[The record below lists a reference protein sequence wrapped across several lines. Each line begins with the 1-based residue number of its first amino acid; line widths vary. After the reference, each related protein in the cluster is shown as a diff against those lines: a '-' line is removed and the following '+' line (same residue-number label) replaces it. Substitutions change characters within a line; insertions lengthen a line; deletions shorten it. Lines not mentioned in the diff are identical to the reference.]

1 MFFYNKDCDRILIN
15 PYNAIVDEEFFYFYY
30 YDKEFINVDWAKE
43 PQQSLKELYRLR
55 AEQIRNEYEYVIIPY
70 SGGYKSSLI
79 LETFYYNNIH
89 IDEILL
95 VGAFS
100 QDSYIGSDE
109 NHNGEIYK
117 QAIPTLNKLN
127 LKNTKITQADYS
139 QYFNDPNNFSLIKNY
154 GTEWIKHIGL
164 YYSPHNLFWHDLK
177 KFIGQNNDKKTAVI
191 FGTTAQVFQITD
203 NSVYTYFPSDVFY
216 NFGNFQVDENFN
228 RINFFEFDI
237 IRKQLHIILNFVKNA
252 FLIEKNNTVA
262 LNSFRHQ
269 YSKITNKFIYQ
280 LRNPIIYQSK
290 KSSNNILSRRD
301 AFLTNKINDDI
312 YKVYRD
318 GIKTYGNKAH
328 TFLRNELNFY
338 STTSSLKTRKYFLLG
353 EENVI

>member
-1 MFFYNKDCDRILIN
+1 MFFYNRDRDIILSN
-15 PYNAIVDEEFFYFYY
+15 PYDAFINEEFFYFYY
-30 YDKEFINVDWAKE
+30 YDKEFISVDWAKE
-43 PQQSLKELYRLR
+43 PQQSLKDLYRLR

-100 QDSYIGSDE
+100 QDSFIGSDE

-117 QAIPTLNKLN
+117 QAIPTLNNLN

-191 FGTTAQVFQITD
+191 FGT
-203 NSVYTYFPSDVFY
+203 NSPILDIDKETIYTYFPSDNFC
-216 NFGNFQVDENFN
+216 NFGNFQHNENFT
-228 RINFFEFDI
+228 RINFFADGNTTDI
-237 IRKQLHIILNFVKNA
+237 MRKQLHTILNFTKTT
-252 FLIEKNNTVA
+252 FLNKKDNLEATYF
-262 LNSFRHQ
+262 FRSH
-269 YSKITNKFIYQ
+269 YSKITNRLIYE
-280 LRNPIIYQSK
+280 LKNPMLYQSK
-290 KSSNNILSRRD
+290 KSPINVLSLRD
-301 AFLTNKINDDI
+301 AFLTNKTDSAI
-312 YKVYRD
+312 YKIYRES
-318 GIKTYGNKAH
+318 IKKYGNKIDG
-328 TFLRNELNFY
+328 FLRNELNFY
-338 STTSSLKTRKYFLLG
+338 STSSSLKTKKYFLLG
-353 EENVI
+353 